1 MNGASLGERIW
12 YGTAVPI
19 FLERYLLPMVAAL
32 TVLVV
37 VTNPMSLDLN
47 QRITGGAV
55 VVLVAYFVSHTAYK
69 MNQPAKSPPKDETL
83 KYPGFTEK
91 LGSVSLS
98 IGGFSVG
105 LPLDKLR
112 DPNFKGAA
120 FNIGGEIINPYL
132 DGNHLYVDVNLY
144 AGPDTQSVQVRRGA
158 ITVNIPGWDT
168 NSDERAFEIVN
179 QDGIPV
185 FQLVY

>member
-55 VVLVAYFVSHTAYK
+55 LVLGAHFVSHTAYK
-69 MNQPAKSPPKDETL
+69 MSRPAKRPPKDDPL
-83 KYPGFTEK
+83 KYPVFTEK
-91 LGSVSLS
+91 LGSLSVS
-98 IGGFSVG
+98 IGGWF
-105 LPLDKLR
+105 
-112 DPNFKGAA
+112 
-120 FNIGGEIINPYL
+120 I
-132 DGNHLYVDVNLY
+132 
-144 AGPDTQSVQVRRGA
+144 
-158 ITVNIPGWDT
+158 
-168 NSDERAFEIVN
+168 
-179 QDGIPV
+179 
-185 FQLVY
+185 